1 MIRRSTILAPPLFGL
16 AMASSFAA
24 LWLGLGRAGTTEM
37 ALASLVIAIASAV
50 SCGLA
55 LLAGR
60 LLRRRPWS
68 ARFAAALILLITGT
82 AALTS
87 ASIGAHLAWTTHPL
101 PELSPKLVLVILAAS
116 SVAALY
122 GFLSIPA
129 FLILPL
135 GLPLILATA
144 AWIAQRR

>member
-1 MIRRSTILAPPLFGL
+1 VIRPSTIVVPPLFGL
-16 AMASSFAA
+16 AMAASFAA
-24 LWLGLGRAGTTEM
+24 LWLAVGRAATAEM
-37 ALASLVIAIASAV
+37 VMASLVIATASLV
-50 SCGLA
+50 SCVVA
-55 LLAGR
+55 LFAGC

-87 ASIGAHLAWTTHPL
+87 AAIGAHLAWTTHPL

-122 GFLSIPA
+122 GFLTIPA
-129 FLILPL
+129 YLILPL